1 MLDIAEQIKAI
12 ITRQL
17 EIKEE
22 RVTEIANLSDDLGA
36 DSLDVIEIVSIL
48 EEKFDIDIPDE
59 DGEKITTVKEL
70 VSYIEVKTAQQ

>member
-1 MLDIAEQIKAI
+1 MSDIAEQIKAI

-22 RVTEIANLSDDLGA
+22 RVTELANLSDDLGA

-59 DGEKITTVKEL
+59 DGEKIITVKEL